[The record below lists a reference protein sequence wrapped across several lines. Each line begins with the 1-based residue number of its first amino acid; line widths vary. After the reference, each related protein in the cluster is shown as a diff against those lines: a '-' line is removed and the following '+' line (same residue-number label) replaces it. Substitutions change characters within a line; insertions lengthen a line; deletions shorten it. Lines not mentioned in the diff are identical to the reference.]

1 MESRLIMLGT
11 KNPEQFKLQL
21 NVPDAS
27 GLYSDI
33 RPKTSV
39 FLNQVISVARR

>member
-1 MESRLIMLGT
+1 MESRLIILRT
-11 KNPEQFKLQL
+11 KDPEQFKLQL

-33 RPKTSV
+33 CPKTSV
-39 FLNQVISVARR
+39 YLNQVISVARR